1 MIRRFTPILF
11 LGVAGA
17 LLALGQG
24 ETSRRKTKETKP
36 DARLQNATMAIE
48 DIMRSPDKGIPHD
61 LLEKAQCV
69 VIIPD
74 LLKGAFMVGGQ
85 YGRGYALCR
94 HGNGWSG
101 PAAVRMEGGSFGF
114 QLGGQSTDLIMLVMN
129 QHGMDR
135 LLSDKFTIG
144 GEASAAAGPI
154 GRQTSAQTDIAM
166 HAEILTW
173 SRSRGVFAGVS
184 LDGATLRPDK
194 SEDRRLYGRDVTNRE
209 ILDGELPTPP
219 AGRQLVAV
227 VSREAR
233 AGAPAEARN
242 RPETHSNPPAKEQ
255 RNTPHPAEHGTRAL
269 LGQPVQFD
277 SGQTAVPQSA
287 EANLNQVAQQ
297 MKDNPN
303 WKIRIEG
310 YSDNRGSREGNAKV
324 SKERADAVLNWLAD
338 HGVDRSRMS
347 AIGRGAARPIG
358 DNGTEEGRAQN
369 RRVEIVRVD
378 AVMNKTGL

>member
-1 MIRRFTPILF
+1 MIRRFTTILF

-24 ETSRRKTKETKP
+24 GTARRESKP
-36 DARLQNATMAIE
+36 DARLQNAAMAIQ
-48 DIMRSPDKGIPHD
+48 DIMRSPDRGVPRD

-101 PAAVRMEGGSFGF
+101 PAAVRVEGGSFGF
-114 QLGGQSTDLIMLVMN
+114 QLGGQATDLIMLVMN

-173 SRSRGVFAGVS
+173 SSSRGVFAGIS

-194 SEDRRLYGRDVTNRE
+194 SENRRLYGREVTNRE
-209 ILDGELPTPP
+209 ILEGELATPP
-219 AGRQLVAV
+219 AGRELVAA
-227 VSREAR
+227 VSREGR
-233 AGAPAEARN
+233 AGAPAEARS
-242 RPETHSNPPAKEQ
+242 RAEAPANPPARE
-255 RNTPHPAEHGTRAL
+255 HPAAPAPANGGARAL

-277 SGQTAVPQSA
+277 SGQTGVPQSA

-310 YSDNRGSREGNAKV
+310 YSDNRGSRAANVKV
-324 SKERADAVLNWLAD
+324 SKERADAVLNWLAE

-347 AIGRGAARPIG
+347 AVGRGAARPVG

-378 AVMNKTGL
+378 SVMNKTGL

>member
-24 ETSRRKTKETKP
+24 ETSRRETKETKP

-101 PAAVRMEGGSFGF
+101 PAAVRVEGGSFGF
-114 QLGGQSTDLIMLVMN
+114 QLGGQATDLIMLVMN

-173 SRSRGVFAGVS
+173 SRSRGVFAGIS

-194 SEDRRLYGRDVTNRE
+194 SENRRLYGRDVTNRE

-242 RPETHSNPPAKEQ
+242 RAEAPANPPARE
-255 RNTPHPAEHGTRAL
+255 HPAAPAPANGGARAL

-277 SGQTAVPQSA
+277 SGQTGVPQSA

-297 MKDNPN
+297 MKDNP
-303 WKIRIEG
+303 K
-310 YSDNRGSREGNAKV
+310 
-324 SKERADAVLNWLAD
+324 
-338 HGVDRSRMS
+338 DRKS
-347 AIGRGAARPIG
+347 
-358 DNGTEEGRAQN
+358 
-369 RRVEIVRVD
+369 VV
-378 AVMNKTGL
+378 